1 MNDSWLVDR
10 ARRAGRFF
18 AWHLLFALV
27 VWSAAQRA
35 GVAQETGPIDAEE
48 LARQKLEAP
57 IENEAAPAEAPEA
70 PFKQPEF
77 PSLLQMFF
85 EGGALMWPILV
96 MSFVVVIFGC
106 ERWIGLRSRRVIPP
120 HLVRQLRDL
129 SAKTGELDPKVAYKL
144 CLQYP
149 SATATVL
156 KAVLLKLGRPHSE
169 VETAMKEA
177 SDREANR
184 LFNNVR
190 PINLAATV
198 APLLGLLGTVQGMI
212 MAFFVTAN
220 LPAGANK
227 AQHLASGI
235 YIALV
240 TTFAGLVVAIPAVM
254 IAHYFEGRI
263 QRLFRDVDEFLFNL
277 LPQLERFEGKQRVTK
292 SDLEREKQAV
302 RRPVEHAPLAVP
314 VAKE

>member
-1 MNDSWLVDR
+1 L
-10 ARRAGRFF
+10 
-18 AWHLLFALV
+18 
-27 VWSAAQRA
+27 AQ
-35 GVAQETGPIDAEE
+35 
-48 LARQKLEAP
+48 QKLDAP
-57 IENEAAPAEAPEA
+57 VENEAAPAETAEA

-77 PSLLQMFF
+77 PSLLEMFF
-85 EGGALMWPILV
+85 KGGILMWPILA
-96 MSFVVVIFGC
+96 MSFLVVIFGC
-106 ERWIGLRSRRVIPP
+106 ERWIGLRRRRVIPP
-120 HLVRQLRDL
+120 QLVRQLRDL
-129 SAKTGELDPKVAYKL
+129 STKTGELDPKLAYKL
-144 CLQYP
+144 CMQYP
-149 SATATVL
+149 SGAATVL

-169 VETAMKEA
+169 VEAAMKDA

-198 APLLGLLGTVQGMI
+198 APLLGLLGTVAGMI
-212 MAFFVTAN
+212 DAFFVTAN
-220 LPAGANK
+220 LEAGANK
-227 AQHLASGI
+227 AQQLAGGI

-263 QRLFRDVDEFLFNL
+263 QRLFRDVDELLFNL
-277 LPQLERFEGKQRVTK
+277 LPHLERFEGKQRVMK
-292 SDLEREKQAV
+292 SDLEREKQVV